1 MDRSA
6 YPHPHP
12 KRNPIAWV
20 PSVYFGMGLPY
31 VALSLVSVIMFTD
44 LGVEEEK
51 VAFWTS
57 LLVLPWSLKPLFS
70 LCMDL
75 FGTKRRYIFLT
86 EFITSLMFGA
96 ICFALPL
103 PSFFVYVVALMGVLA
118 ISGSMHDI
126 AGDGVYMQELT
137 KAQQGQYAG
146 WQGAFYNLAKILTN
160 GGLVYLA
167 GYLAKQQGIVSAW
180 MTIMGICA
188 GIMLLLALYHLFILP
203 REEAKPKRSAQE
215 ATQELMEVLVSFFR
229 KKYIWLYLAFIFLY
243 RLAEGLAMKIA
254 PIFLK
259 ADLAKGGIA
268 LSNETYGLI
277 YGTAGT
283 IAFILGSILSGY
295 YISHFG
301 LKKVLFSLVCIF
313 NIPFAVYLL
322 FAIFQPQQIAW
333 LATGIIFEYFSFG
346 FGFVGITLFM
356 MQQIAPG
363 KYQMAHYAFANS
375 LMNLSVAV
383 PGMASGWLAKHLGYE
398 TFFILVM
405 VATLPAIVM
414 ALRLPFAHTEG
425 EGQA

>member
-6 YPHPHP
+6 YPLPQS

-70 LCMDL
+70 LCMEL

-86 EFITSLMFGA
+86 ELITSLMFGA

-215 ATQELMEVLVSFFR
+215 ATRELMEVLVSF
-229 KKYIWLYLAFIFLY
+229 
-243 RLAEGLAMKIA
+243 
-254 PIFLK
+254 
-259 ADLAKGGIA
+259 
-268 LSNETYGLI
+268 
-277 YGTAGT
+277 
-283 IAFILGSILSGY
+283 
-295 YISHFG
+295 
-301 LKKVLFSLVCIF
+301 
-313 NIPFAVYLL
+313 
-322 FAIFQPQQIAW
+322 
-333 LATGIIFEYFSFG
+333 
-346 FGFVGITLFM
+346 
-356 MQQIAPG
+356 
-363 KYQMAHYAFANS
+363 
-375 LMNLSVAV
+375 
-383 PGMASGWLAKHLGYE
+383 
-398 TFFILVM
+398 
-405 VATLPAIVM
+405 
-414 ALRLPFAHTEG
+414 
-425 EGQA
+425 